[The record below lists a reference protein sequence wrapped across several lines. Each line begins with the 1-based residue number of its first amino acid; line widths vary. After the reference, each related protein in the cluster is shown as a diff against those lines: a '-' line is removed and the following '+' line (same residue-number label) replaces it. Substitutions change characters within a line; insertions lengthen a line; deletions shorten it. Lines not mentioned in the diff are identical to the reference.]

1 MDHIFEISVWLLD
14 SGNAFLRFLGKLL
27 YKIPRAYTKSLE
39 KTRKGENDRDPRGF
53 GNETVKKEY
62 TIIGISA
69 SCGWRASACGW
80 SDRGSASWDTRACSS

>member
-39 KTRKGENDRDPRGF
+39 KTRKGEEALEEEIEKRW
-53 GNETVKKEY
+53 E
-62 TIIGISA
+62 
-69 SCGWRASACGW
+69 
-80 SDRGSASWDTRACSS
+80 DTWHRIMKSLGEE

>member
-39 KTRKGENDRDPRGF
+39 KTRKGEEALEEEIEKRR
-53 GNETVKKEY
+53 E
-62 TIIGISA
+62 
-69 SCGWRASACGW
+69 
-80 SDRGSASWDTRACSS
+80 DTWHRIMKSLGEK

>member
-39 KTRKGENDRDPRGF
+39 KTRKGEEALEEEIEKRR
-53 GNETVKKEY
+53 E
-62 TIIGISA
+62 
-69 SCGWRASACGW
+69 
-80 SDRGSASWDTRACSS
+80 DTWHRIMKSLGEA

>member
-39 KTRKGENDRDPRGF
+39 KTRKGEEALEDEIEKRR
-53 GNETVKKEY
+53 E
-62 TIIGISA
+62 
-69 SCGWRASACGW
+69 
-80 SDRGSASWDTRACSS
+80 DTWHRIMKSLGEE

>member
-39 KTRKGENDRDPRGF
+39 KTRKGEEPLEEEIEKRR
-53 GNETVKKEY
+53 E
-62 TIIGISA
+62 
-69 SCGWRASACGW
+69 
-80 SDRGSASWDTRACSS
+80 DTWHRIMKSLGEE

>member
-39 KTRKGENDRDPRGF
+39 KTRKEEEIEKRREDTWHRIMKSLGE
-53 GNETVKKEY
+53 E
-62 TIIGISA
+62 
-69 SCGWRASACGW
+69 
-80 SDRGSASWDTRACSS
+80 

>member
-39 KTRKGENDRDPRGF
+39 KTRKGEEALEEEIEKRR
-53 GNETVKKEY
+53 E
-62 TIIGISA
+62 
-69 SCGWRASACGW
+69 
-80 SDRGSASWDTRACSS
+80 DTWHRIMKSLGEE

>member
-39 KTRKGENDRDPRGF
+39 KTRKGEEALEEEIEKRREDTWHRIM
-53 GNETVKKEY
+53 KS
-62 TIIGISA
+62 IGEE
-69 SCGWRASACGW
+69 
-80 SDRGSASWDTRACSS
+80 

>member
-39 KTRKGENDRDPRGF
+39 KTRKGEESLEEEIEKRR
-53 GNETVKKEY
+53 E
-62 TIIGISA
+62 
-69 SCGWRASACGW
+69 
-80 SDRGSASWDTRACSS
+80 DTWHRIMKSLGEE

>member
-39 KTRKGENDRDPRGF
+39 KTRKGEESLEEEIEKRREDTWHRIMKSLG
-53 GNETVKKEY
+53 KE
-62 TIIGISA
+62 
-69 SCGWRASACGW
+69 
-80 SDRGSASWDTRACSS
+80 

>member
-39 KTRKGENDRDPRGF
+39 KTRKGE
-53 GNETVKKEY
+53 EALEE
-62 TIIGISA
+62 
-69 SCGWRASACGW
+69 
-80 SDRGSASWDTRACSS
+80 